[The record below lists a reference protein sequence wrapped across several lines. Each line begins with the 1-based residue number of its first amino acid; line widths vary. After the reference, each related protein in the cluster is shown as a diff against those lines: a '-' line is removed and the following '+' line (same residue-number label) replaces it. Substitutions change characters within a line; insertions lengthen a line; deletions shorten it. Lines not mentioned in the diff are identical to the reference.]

1 MAQSIQSTSFKVGNS
16 GIQSQDKIY
25 RGKILFASFI
35 IKETPGQ
42 LVFKKKHINL
52 VIISNLKAFKKY
64 NGILLN
70 IEDTRWKLS
79 ITKLRFEC
87 MSQRQG

>member
-16 GIQSQDKIY
+16 GIQSKDKIY

-35 IKETPGQ
+35 IKETPG
-42 LVFKKKHINL
+42 KNINL
-52 VIISNLKAFKKY
+52 VFISNLKAFKKY
-64 NGILLN
+64 NGILLT